1 MSLLHPLAD
10 RYSAPLGVS
19 TIDPRDDSAVVRIRE
34 RSLGNAVTSDRDLVG
49 RPFLGTRGF
58 AGFETDEADDHEC
71 AESTFE
77 STQRLRASSN
87 LGSADELFHVLAP

>member
-10 RYSAPLGVS
+10 RDFAPLRVS
-19 TIDPRDDSAVVRIRE
+19 TIDPRDDSAVVGVRE
-34 RSLGNAVTSDRDLVG
+34 GSLGNAVTRDRDLLG
-49 RPFLGTRGF
+49 SPFLGTRGF
-58 AGFETDEADDHEC
+58 AGIETDEADDHEC